1 MSSFLE
7 VLGASVLLVLAAFF
21 LAEKSLAQPSNL
33 PENTIYFVR
42 NGEKT
47 PLLIPQKAFWEL
59 KNDKTERPG
68 VGKTE
73 SSWEKTALHVSMKGL
88 LASLPGSWGRVGF
101 SLIETAVTKPIQ
113 RSEGIVFRAK
123 GTESAHFS
131 VLVKDRQSHQPQGTL
146 TFQWDFEAQKE
157 TTEYFAK
164 WEDFVPTIRGQK
176 VEGFELDLFS
186 VHSLSFQI
194 SRSQQQKLKDMVP
207 LEFELEL

>member
-1 MSSFLE
+1 MSYFLE
-7 VLGASVLLVLAAFF
+7 ILGGTALLVAGIF
-21 LAEKSLAQPSNL
+21 LLSEKSMAHSGSI
-33 PENTIYFVR
+33 PENTLYFVR

-47 PLLIPQKAFWEL
+47 PLLFPSKAFWEL

-73 SSWEKTALHVSMKGL
+73 SFLEKTPLHIKMKGL

-113 RSEGIVFRAK
+113 RSEGIVFRVK
-123 GTESAHFS
+123 GTEGAHFS
-131 VLVKDRQSHQPQGTL
+131 LLVKDRQSDQPGGTL
-146 TFQWDFEAQKE
+146 TFQWDFEAFPQ

-164 WEDFVPTIRGQK
+164 WEEFIPKIRGQK
-176 VEGFELDLFS
+176 VDGFELDLFS

-194 SRSQQQKLKDMVP
+194 SRSQQQKWKDTDP